1 MPEYLSNIGRIV
13 FDNCRF
19 IGHRLLAPACVLCAG
34 NADLDGLCAGCRA
47 DLPALPQPGCPTC
60 AAPTPRGETCGRC
73 LARPPAF
80 DRVVGAL
87 AYGFPVDALVAG
99 LKYRHGLAY
108 ARPLAA
114 RLAIALEREPY
125 PDLVIPMPISPARLA
140 ERGFNQAAELA
151 RLVATEFGLRVDVA
165 VARRRRD
172 GVPQA
177 ALPWKERAHNV
188 RGAFECGIDLR
199 DKAIAVV
206 DDVLTTGATLD
217 ELAKT
222 LKRQGARTVTGWVA
236 ARTLRR
242 H

>member
-1 MPEYLSNIGRIV
+1 MREHLSNIGRLV

-34 NADLDGLCAGCRA
+34 AAGIDGLCAGCRA
-47 DLPALPQPGCPTC
+47 DLPALPGPGCPTC
-60 AAPTPRGETCGRC
+60 AAPTPLGETCGRC

-87 AYGFPVDALVAG
+87 SYAFPVDALVTG
-99 LKYRHGLAY
+99 LKYRHGLAF

-114 RLAIALEREPY
+114 RMAAVLEREPY
-125 PDLVIPMPISPARLA
+125 PDLVIPMPISPSRLA

-151 RLVATEFGLRVDVA
+151 RLVASEFGLGVVVSVA
-165 VARRRRD
+165 HRGKD
-172 GVPQA
+172 SVPQA
-177 ALPWKERAHNV
+177 ALPWKERARNV
-188 RGAFECGIDLR
+188 RGVFGCEADLR

-217 ELAKT
+217 ELARA
-222 LKRQGARTVTGWVA
+222 LKRRGARTVTGWVA
-236 ARTLRR
+236 ARTLRHR
-242 H
+242 